1 MKYRQTK
8 SAYVVQYLTYKW
20 FVATL
25 TLGFSAIYDYLR
37 YKRNSIT
44 LGNKSVQLE
53 LGVFTKNSREIPYRN
68 IQSVTVNQSISGR
81 MFNYGHLIITTANDT
96 DAIKFRY
103 VANPQ
108 ILREAMQGKMR

>member
-1 MKYRQTK
+1 MKYRQAK
-8 SAYVVQYLTYKW
+8 IAYVVQYVTYKW
-20 FVATL
+20 ILAFM
-25 TLGFSAIYDYLR
+25 TLGFTAVYDYYR

-44 LGNKSVQLE
+44 LGEKSVRLE

-68 IQSVTVNQSISGR
+68 IQSVTVHQSITGR
-81 MFNYGHLIITTANDT
+81 MYNYGHLIITTANDT

-108 ILREAMQGKMR
+108 ILREAMQGKMK